1 MIGNGHEACTYLQ
14 TYGHWKTA
22 AVVAKVHQLFIEKS
36 YILIFNQ
43 LSNN

>member
-22 AVVAKVHQLFIEKS
+22 AVVAKVLYSPSIIYREVI
-36 YILIFNQ
+36 YI
-43 LSNN
+43 SNI